1 VTSATIALKATD
13 LGDGIVSRRDG
24 LEITVEM
31 PFNEWKR
38 LGERLLDTQ
47 DRALWSL
54 GDWRVYGERYGKDY
68 HAALEKLDALSRF
81 IPACARVSRAF
92 DPERRRGQLSFES
105 HELVAGLPQLEQES
119 WLDDAERQGWDP
131 RQLKFAFAESMPRV
145 PAQALSVRLVEAHY
159 RIAIAAAERRN
170 MDPKEWVLEA
180 IREKRDREAPELE
193 AA

>member
-1 VTSATIALKATD
+1 MTTIAVRPAD
-13 LGDGIVSRRDG
+13 LGDGIISRRDG

-68 HAALEKLDALSRF
+68 HAALEQLDALSRF

-105 HELVAGLPQLEQES
+105 HELVAGLPQLEQDR
-119 WLDDAERQGWDP
+119 WLDDAQRQGWDR
-131 RQLKFAFAESMPRV
+131 RQLQFAFAESMPRV
-145 PAQALSVRLVEAHY
+145 PTPALSVRLVEAHY
-159 RIAIAAAERRN
+159 RIAIAAAEKRG